1 MSAYASAST
10 STSDFYAPLS
20 FIGELVAPLTD
31 AAQSAKLRTSCVDPE
46 SKFFYALELNKPL
59 SKSFAREA
67 IDSPTYYPGDFTAA
81 LMYPR
86 VVLQTAGYNMP
97 NDFKYDD
104 LDRCLRL
111 RDLIN
116 LRAAE
121 PLGDDS
127 ITDRERDIM
136 FTNAY
141 AWILKRLDENWTDY
155 EVANDF
161 RKFVLDFTGFESVD
175 EMRSFVDIVYINEMF
190 LPRLQREE
198 DTGFLMNDGL
208 GYDSPV
214 LVEFVQSLR
223 HRCCQRMARAL
234 RNDDYLEYERLENK
248 FYRLCSEFI
257 YGETERYYV
266 EPLSW

>member
-1 MSAYASAST
+1 MSASD
-10 STSDFYAPLS
+10 SDFYAPLS
-20 FIGELVAPLTD
+20 FIGELIAASTD
-31 AAQSAKLRTSCVDPE
+31 AEQAARLRTSCVEPE
-46 SKFFYALELNKPL
+46 SKFFYALELNQPL

-67 IDSPTYYPGDFTAA
+67 IDSPTYQPGDFTAA

-104 LDRCLRL
+104 LYRCLRL

-127 ITDRERDIM
+127 ITERERDIM

-141 AWILKRLDENWTDY
+141 TWILKRLDKNWTDY

-161 RKFVLDFTGFESVD
+161 RKFVLEYTGFESVD

-190 LPRLQREE
+190 LTRLQRDE
-198 DTGFLMNDGL
+198 DSGFLMNDGL

-214 LVEFVQSLR
+214 VVEFVQSLR
-223 HRCCQRMARAL
+223 YRCCQRMARAL
-234 RNDDYLEYERLENK
+234 RDDDYVEYERLESK

-257 YGETERYYV
+257 YGDTERYYV